1 MGIFWQVKGKN
12 DHVFHNTCLDYV
24 VDYYD
29 GERERAGCEKI
40 PMNILHTDNCAGQY
54 KCRQNF
60 LKLTTFTDRHP
71 GTYAQHKFAQ
81 KFKFKGPWDATGK
94 IVKEAI
100 KNCELQFKRCATAM
114 DCYENI
120 TERLA
125 KDGSGK
131 EQRKWETW
139 ETEKDKQ
146 ILTKT
151 IFKTNRTFIGLAVE
165 TKQKYDELV
174 GLGEEHILF
183 TDRENIPDTKAI
195 PGTLKLYQVTG
206 SRDGKTL
213 TTSERQCSCPQCKT
227 NLENIETC
235 MYKDERGEIKPIQ

>member
-1 MGIFWQVKGKN
+1 MLSIDLTMSNPNKHRVICTDFGATLDLGAVEKGNCSVDNHSVTCIFFVVSNWREVEYVNIKGNADKTITNDCDKWIFFGDTISKGKKN

-100 KNCELQFKRCATAM
+100 ENCELQYKRCANAI
-114 DCYENI
+114 DCYNYLRPCH
-120 TERLA
+120 TL
-125 KDGSGK
+125 
-131 EQRKWETW
+131 
-139 ETEKDKQ
+139 
-146 ILTKT
+146 
-151 IFKTNRTFIGLAVE
+151 
-165 TKQKYDELV
+165 ELS
-174 GLGEEHILF
+174 H
-183 TDRENIPDTKAI
+183 
-195 PGTLKLYQVTG
+195 
-206 SRDGKTL
+206 
-213 TTSERQCSCPQCKT
+213 
-227 NLENIETC
+227 
-235 MYKDERGEIKPIQ
+235 

>member
-1 MGIFWQVKGKN
+1 MDIFWRHNKQRGKN
-12 DHVFHNTCLDYV
+12 DYVFHNTCLDYV
-24 VDYYD
+24 VYYYD
-29 GERERAGCEKI
+29 GERERDGREKI
-40 PMNILHTDNCAGQY
+40 LINILHTDNCAGQY
-54 KCRQNF
+54 KCRQNL
-60 LKLTTFTDRHP
+60 LKLTTFTDRRP
-71 GTYAQHKFAQ
+71 GTYAQHRFAQ

-114 DCYENI
+114 DCYENM

-125 KDGSGK
+125 NDGNGK

-174 GLGEEHILF
+174 GLGKNTLF
-183 TDRENIPDTKAI
+183 
-195 PGTLKLYQVTG
+195 L
-206 SRDGKTL
+206 L
-213 TTSERQCSCPQCKT
+213 TEDL
-227 NLENIETC
+227 N
-235 MYKDERGEIKPIQ
+235 